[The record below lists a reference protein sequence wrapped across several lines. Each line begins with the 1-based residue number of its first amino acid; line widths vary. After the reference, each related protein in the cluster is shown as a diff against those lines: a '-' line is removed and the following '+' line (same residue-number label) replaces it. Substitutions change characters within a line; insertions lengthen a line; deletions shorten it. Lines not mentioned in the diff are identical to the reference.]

1 MKDAGNANEADVR
14 AEIADP
20 LIAMLGYER
29 GTVNDVRRE
38 LTLTYDRVFLGRKK
52 KTDPPL
58 RGRVDYALVV
68 TGAGRWALD
77 AKAPNEEITQDAVEQ
92 VITYARHPE
101 IGGSYAVVLNGR
113 TLVVYPASGTF
124 ADGPLVTL
132 PVERPE
138 QLAEKLM
145 GLLSPAAIRRDCSP
159 PVVDL
164 GKPLAEGFRSS
175 AAITKGVILYEAFA
189 WQSNFSVPASAAAAL
204 DEMAR
209 RMTGYRSNIN
219 GGRVWRDKATSRI
232 KAKLAWNA
240 PHDDLLKFAQDKNLL
255 DAEFIALDPVVSADP
270 ERPTVFDVVGSVRVK
285 EGETLFDLLRWNTVV
300 TQIATTMTYRG
311 QGAGIIKDGQF
322 VGTFIAEY
330 ESPFPTL
337 PGLVIRMCGVG
348 TFEVHLDG
356 R

>member
-1 MKDAGNANEADVR
+1 MKDACNANEADVR

-38 LTLTYDRVFLGRKK
+38 LTLTYEHVFLGRKK

-58 RGRVDYALVV
+58 RGRADYVLVV

-101 IGGSYAVVLNGR
+101 VGGSYAVVLNGR
-113 TLVVYPASGTF
+113 TLVVYRASGTF

-132 PVERPE
+132 PFESPM
-138 QLAEKLM
+138 QLAEKLA

-175 AAITKGVILYEAFA
+175 AIITTGVVHYHEFV
-189 WQSNFSVPASAAAAL
+189 WGSNFQLPAPPAAIL
-204 DEMAR
+204 GELAR
-209 RMTGYRSNIN
+209 RMTGFKSIIT
-219 GGRVWRDKATSRI
+219 GGKVWRDEATSRI
-232 KAKLAWNA
+232 KAKLAWNP
-240 PHDDLLKFAQDKNLL
+240 PHDELLRFAQDKKLL
-255 DAEFIALDPVVSADP
+255 DVEHVSLDPVVSADP
-270 ERPTVFDVVGSVRVK
+270 DRPTVFDVVGSVRIK
-285 EGETLFDLLRWNTVV
+285 EGELLFDQFRWNTRVAE
-300 TQIATTMTYRG
+300 IESEMTYRG
-311 QGAGIIKDGQF
+311 QAVGIIKGARF
-322 VGTFIAEY
+322 TGTFLAEY
-330 ESPFPTL
+330 ESTFASE
-337 PGLVIRMCGVG
+337 PGLRIMMTGVG
-348 TFEVHLDG
+348 TFEIHLDG